1 MKKQLFILT
10 VICTFYFSA
19 IGFGQTPATIDVTV
33 LDFKG
38 KPYAGDKVY
47 FVGQQ
52 KKQSLFGITNAK
64 GKFKINLPQGDIY
77 DIRIKSIGDEL
88 EYNTIEIPEL
98 YEGELFDTMEVTITY
113 EMPKSY
119 TLNNLQFETGKA
131 NLKPESYNLLEDLI
145 EIMKLKPGMKI
156 EIAGHTDSDGED
168 AANLLLSQNRAS
180 AVKAYLVSKG
190 VKGDRVSTIGHG
202 ETRPVA
208 DNATTSGKAKNRR
221 TEIRILK

>member
-10 VICTFYFSA
+10 VISTLYFA
-19 IGFGQTPATIDVTV
+19 VIGHSQAPATIDVTV

-47 FVGQQ
+47 FIGQQ
-52 KKQSLFGITNAK
+52 KKQSLYGITNAK

-77 DIRIKSIGDEL
+77 DIQIKTIGEEV

-98 YEGELFDTMEVTITY
+98 YEGEFFDTMEVTITY

-119 TLNNLQFETGKA
+119 TLNSLQFETGKA
-131 NLKPESYNLLEDLI
+131 TLKPQSHALLADLI
-145 EIMKLKPGMKI
+145 EIMQLKPEMKI

-168 AANLLLSQNRAS
+168 ASNLTLSQQRAN
-180 AVKAYLVSKG
+180 AVKTYLISKG
-190 VKGDRVSTIGHG
+190 ISTNRIISIGYG
-202 ETRPVA
+202 ESRPVA
-208 DNATTSGKAKNRR
+208 ENSSEAGKAKNRR
-221 TEIRILK
+221 TEIRIL

>member
-10 VICTFYFSA
+10 LISTVCFATFVQSQA
-19 IGFGQTPATIDVTV
+19 PATIDVTV

-47 FVGQQ
+47 FIGQQ

-77 DIRIKSIGDEL
+77 DIQIKTIGEEV

-98 YEGELFDTMEVTITY
+98 YEGEFFDTMEVTITY

-119 TLNNLQFETGKA
+119 TLNSLQFETGKA
-131 NLKPESYNLLEDLI
+131 TLKTESYVLLADLI
-145 EIMKLKPGMKI
+145 EIMHLKPGMKI
-156 EIAGHTDSDGED
+156 EISGHTDSDGED
-168 AANLLLSQNRAS
+168 ASNLTLSQQRAN
-180 AVKAYLVSKG
+180 AVKTYLISKG
-190 VKGDRVSTIGHG
+190 INASRIVAIGHG

-208 DNATTSGKAKNRR
+208 ENTTSVGKAKNRR
-221 TEIRILK
+221 TEIRILD

>member
-10 VICTFYFSA
+10 IISTLYFSA

-47 FVGQQ
+47 FIGQQ
-52 KKQSLFGITNAK
+52 KKQSLFGITNSK

-77 DIRIKSIGDEL
+77 NIQIKTIGEEV

-98 YEGELFDTMEVTITY
+98 YEGEMFDTMEVIITY

-119 TLNNLQFETGKA
+119 TLNSLQFETGKA
-131 NLKPESYNLLEDLI
+131 TLKPQSHVLLADLLEIMQLKPE
-145 EIMKLKPGMKI
+145 MKI
-156 EIAGHTDSDGED
+156 EIAGHTDSDGDD
-168 AANLLLSQNRAS
+168 ASNLTLSQQRAN

-190 VKGDRVSTIGHG
+190 IKADRIISIGLG
-202 ETRPVA
+202 ETRPIA
-208 DNATTSGKAKNRR
+208 NNGSEAGKAKNRR

>member
-10 VICTFYFSA
+10 IISTLYFSA

-38 KPYAGDKVY
+38 KPYASDKVY

-88 EYNTIEIPEL
+88 EYNTIEIPVL

-113 EMPKSY
+113 EMPKFY

-131 NLKPESYNLLEDLI
+131 NLKPESHNLLENLI
-145 EIMKLKPGMKI
+145 EIMQLKSEMRI
-156 EIAGHTDSDGED
+156 EIAGHTDTDGED
-168 AANLLLSQNRAS
+168 FTNLALSQNRAN

-190 VKGDRVSTIGHG
+190 IKGDRINTIGFG
-202 ETRPVA
+202 EARPVA
-208 DNATTSGKAKNRR
+208 DNTSATGKAKNRR